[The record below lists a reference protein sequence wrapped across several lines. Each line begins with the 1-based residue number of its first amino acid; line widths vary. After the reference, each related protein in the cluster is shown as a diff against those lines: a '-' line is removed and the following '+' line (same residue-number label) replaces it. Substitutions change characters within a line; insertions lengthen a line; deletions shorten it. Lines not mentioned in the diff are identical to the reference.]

1 MNHCPSLSVVKNQI
15 PEGLTKC
22 KQRAKTIEEDWKWQR
37 GITSCSLS
45 GNNWRKRRLSV
56 RKWESQK
63 ARKLGHA
70 RRRNQVLCHHRW
82 LFASDHDDEVVPMHG
97 MYGTFD
103 AELEAQHTMKK
114 AELTAFLSLLR

>member
-1 MNHCPSLSVVKNQI
+1 M
-15 PEGLTKC
+15 
-22 KQRAKTIEEDWKWQR
+22 
-37 GITSCSLS
+37 
-45 GNNWRKRRLSV
+45 
-56 RKWESQK
+56 
-63 ARKLGHA
+63 
-70 RRRNQVLCHHRW
+70 CHYRW